1 MTVVRLLRT
10 LGVSITWLFVIVVA
24 LGPAGAQPTP
34 PKQQDG
40 GAGGGLP
47 RPRPGTQ
54 QPPATSPP
62 ATTPPATSPP
72 QSTPPPA
79 SPPAASSD
87 CLLSVKH
94 WNGIGQTFCNTL
106 PIGTISRELAVAA
119 SKPWPGASFPVD
131 MPCPGGSAVSAKTPT
146 MCAVWGY
153 SGSIAGR
160 VNLNPTNNTCTCPTQ
175 NSRDWR

>member
-1 MTVVRLLRT
+1 MTVVQLLRT
-10 LGVSITWLFVIVVA
+10 LGVSITWLFVIVMAV
-24 LGPAGAQPTP
+24 GPAGAQLTP

-54 QPPATSPP
+54 QPPATPPP
-62 ATTPPATSPP
+62 ATTPPAT
-72 QSTPPPA
+72 TPPPT

-87 CLLSVKH
+87 CFMRVKH
-94 WNGIGQTFCNTL
+94 WNGIGQTFCS
-106 PIGTISRELAVAA
+106 TISLGAFNRELAVEA
-119 SKPWPGASFPVD
+119 SKPWPAASFPVD

-160 VNLNPTNNTCTCPTQ
+160 VNTNNTCTCPTQ
-175 NSRDWR
+175 NSRQWQ